1 MEIIAFVGSVGRVA
15 LPYTEGEEEVLGGD
29 YLELLR
35 GVTREEVDKEIT
47 RCPHK
52 ETSTKME
59 EVSGQ
64 GLFSFSSWQGDNVPF
79 TDAYTFLGYSSRKST
94 QRLIGRNHHLCHPQ
108 LPPRPRRASL
118 RQARGGLSSRHD
130 VHPLHESL

>member
-1 MEIIAFVGSVGRVA
+1 VEIIAFVGSVGRVA

-64 GLFSFSSWQGDNVPF
+64 GLFSFSSWQGD
-79 TDAYTFLGYSSRKST
+79 KSHSLM
-94 QRLIGRNHHLCHPQ
+94 LIP
-108 LPPRPRRASL
+108 S
-118 RQARGGLSSRHD
+118 
-130 VHPLHESL
+130 